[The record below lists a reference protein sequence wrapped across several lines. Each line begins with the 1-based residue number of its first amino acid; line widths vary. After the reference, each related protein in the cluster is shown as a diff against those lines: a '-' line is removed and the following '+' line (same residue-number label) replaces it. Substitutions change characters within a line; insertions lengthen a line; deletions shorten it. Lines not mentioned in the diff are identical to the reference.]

1 MAPGATPD
9 HLFSLGFFVKTYLSM
24 EKIFFTNYSTDELT
38 ELFQTCLQKLQSN
51 NQASP
56 QGDFTDTLLDTKET
70 ARLINYKETSL
81 YGLVRKRKIPFNK
94 MEGKLLFSKK
104 EILNWIAESKQKPK

>member
-1 MAPGATPD
+1 
-9 HLFSLGFFVKTYLSM
+9 M

-38 ELFQTCLQKLQSN
+38 DLIQTCLQKLHSN
-51 NQASP
+51 NHVNSH
-56 QGDFTDTLLDTKET
+56 GDITDTLLDTKET

-104 EILNWIAESKQKPK
+104 EILNWIAESKHKHK

>member
-1 MAPGATPD
+1 
-9 HLFSLGFFVKTYLSM
+9 M
-24 EKIFFTNYSTDELT
+24 EKIFFTNYSTEELT
-38 ELFQTCLQKLQSN
+38 ELIQTCLQKLQPN
-51 NQASP
+51 NQGNQ

-70 ARLINYKETSL
+70 AKLINYKETSL

-104 EILNWIAESKQKPK
+104 EILHWIAESKNKSK